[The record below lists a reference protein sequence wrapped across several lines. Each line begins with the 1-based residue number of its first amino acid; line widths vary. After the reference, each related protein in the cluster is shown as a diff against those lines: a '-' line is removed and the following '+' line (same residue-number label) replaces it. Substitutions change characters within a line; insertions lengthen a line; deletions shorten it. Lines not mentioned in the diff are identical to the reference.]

1 MSINAEEKDKNLR
14 QQFASE
20 KPNLISRGSYVT
32 VKSDIERAYFNGEF
46 LKYEG
51 KLLSQGNEAQNVKSP
66 SKLKMYAIEK
76 GGFSLLAEGHAE
88 AVSLNLK
95 KINRMNADIS
105 KFSRESSYEA

>member
-1 MSINAEEKDKNLR
+1 MSINTEEKDKNLR

-46 LKYEG
+46 LKYGG

-76 GGFSLLAEGHAE
+76 GGFSLLAEGYAE
-88 AVSLNLK
+88 AVSLNQK
-95 KINRMNADIS
+95 KINRMNANVS